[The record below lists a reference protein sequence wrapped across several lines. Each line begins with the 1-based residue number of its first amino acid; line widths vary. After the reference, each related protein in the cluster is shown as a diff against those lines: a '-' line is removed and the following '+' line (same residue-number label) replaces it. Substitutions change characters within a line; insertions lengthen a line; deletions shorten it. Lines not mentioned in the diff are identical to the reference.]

1 MVNKVIIESINFYL
15 RFTIL
20 KSIKTT
26 FLLFFITL
34 FLSSCEQKEQSKTQN
49 QIPIEVGF
57 INIKK
62 EPIYLQIELL
72 GKVKAKEIALIRPQ
86 ISGIIEK
93 QLFREG
99 SFVKQGDILY
109 KIDSATYKAN
119 VNQAIALLNSAKANL
134 QSLEAKNKRAEELI
148 KFDGISKQEV
158 DDIKA
163 SNLQAIALVKQ
174 REAELESAK
183 IDLNRCEI
191 KAPISGYIGISNVTV
206 GALVNANQS
215 EELANIK
222 DTKTVFV
229 DLTLSYNEILN
240 LKNLMNFE
248 DNMNVTLKFDDNKDY
263 GIKGKL
269 EAKEL
274 SVDESSQT
282 VTLRAVF
289 SNPNNLL
296 LSGMFVKATLESQ
309 NKIDAFL
316 VPQQAVLRD
325 QKANPIITLITN
337 ENKTITKILKTQR
350 AIDNKWLVLDG
361 ISQEDKI
368 IIEGLNKINSRSVVI
383 PKDLNTQDKD

>member
-1 MVNKVIIESINFYL
+1 M
-15 RFTIL
+15 

-62 EPIYLQIELL
+62 EPVNLQIELL

-119 VNQAIALLNSAKANL
+119 VNQAEALLNSAKANL

-163 SNLQAIALVKQ
+163 SKLQAIALVKQ

-361 ISQEDKI
+361 INQEDKI
-368 IIEGLNKINSRSVVI
+368 IVEGLNKINSRSVVI